1 MPQLP
6 ANIKLK
12 VISGAAD
19 NRETKNRAGK
29 SK

>member
-12 VISGAAD
+12 VISGAVD
-19 NRETKNRAGK
+19 NRETKTRAGK
-29 SK
+29 